1 MGFPSVRPDARR
13 SNQICVARMGPRVVP
28 ENSIRRDSRD
38 EAESAH
44 HPPRCLQLS
53 NYLERISP
61 ICSSRDGGVKLRTC
75 VYRKFH
81 SAVRRSPAMLCNQ
94 STPPLLSLQSALPA
108 AKKSPFH
115 FSVVEILQIQ

>member
-1 MGFPSVRPDARR
+1 
-13 SNQICVARMGPRVVP
+13 MGPRVVP

-75 VYRKFH
+75 VYPKFH
-81 SAVRRSPAMLCNQ
+81 SAEVRKQAHTLIGHK
-94 STPPLLSLQSALPA
+94 LLAYDGEDTELPA
-108 AKKSPFH
+108 DGDLRPPDTFACKFRIVLFH
-115 FSVVEILQIQ
+115 SLSSSCVW